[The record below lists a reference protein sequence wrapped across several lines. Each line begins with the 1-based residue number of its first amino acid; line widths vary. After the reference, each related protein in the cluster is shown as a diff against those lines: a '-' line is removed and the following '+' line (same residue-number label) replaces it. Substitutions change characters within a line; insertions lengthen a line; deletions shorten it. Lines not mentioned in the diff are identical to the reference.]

1 MRTKNLFQVLTAGLF
16 MLTLSTAA
24 FAQLTTSHLANS
36 TDTTTAGEKPNVV
49 TVGARVPF
57 ATESTLSIWQL
68 QAQGVL
74 ASQSVWKWQITNNTS
89 PAAAFYAADGSSA
102 LTAATNDLG
111 VEDLTGLGFYKDS
124 AISIDFPATGTI
136 DLWVTERT
144 VSNISGI
151 TGCEGD
157 IEHLQIQVVN
167 APTVAFNDPDRI
179 MGGCGADVA
188 ANNDI
193 PITVSGNGYFSAPN
207 GGLQI
212 TYKIDYTDLTGNTS
226 NLVPSTVINDNAG
239 ALTGWAQFSVNQGP
253 TNAVIPFNITDGNYG
268 TYTVTLE
275 AVTDEISRKTLDAV
289 SGYDTQGL
297 PPVAQR
303 TLKIY
308 ALPTPNTQPIK
319 HIQNIGW

>member
-36 TDTTTAGEKPNVV
+36 TDTTTAGENPNVV

-57 ATESTLSIWQL
+57 AIQSSSDIWQL
-68 QAQGVL
+68 QKQGVL
-74 ASQSVWKWQITNNTS
+74 ASQSVWKWEMPTNTAS
-89 PAAAFYAADGSSA
+89 AQLYDKDGKNLLSTFSDTLGQEDFSSIP
-102 LTAATNDLG
+102 
-111 VEDLTGLGFYKDS
+111 GFYLDS
-124 AISIDFPATGTI
+124 VISIDFPATGNVT
-136 DLWVTERT
+136 LQVTERT

-157 IEHLQIQVVN
+157 IKHLEIQVVN
-167 APTVAFNDPDRI
+167 APTVAFNDTDRI

-193 PITVSGNGYFSAPN
+193 PITVSGNGYFGGN
-207 GGLQI
+207 GLEI
-212 TYKIDYTDLTGNTS
+212 TYKIDYTDLTGTTT

-253 TNAVIPFNITDGNYG
+253 TNTVIPFNITDGNYG

-275 AVTDEISRKTLDAV
+275 AVTDAISRKTLDAV
-289 SGYDTQGL
+289 FGYDTQGL
-297 PPVAQR
+297 PLVAQR

-319 HIQNIGW
+319 HISNLGW

>member
-1 MRTKNLFQVLTAGLF
+1 MRTKNLFQVLTTGLF
-16 MLTLSTAA
+16 TLAFSTSA
-24 FAQLTTSHLANS
+24 FAQLTTSHTASS

-57 ATESTLSIWQL
+57 ATQSSLAIWQL

-74 ASQSVWKWQITNNTS
+74 ASQSVWKWQITNNTT
-89 PAAAFYAADGSSA
+89 PAATFYASDGSSA
-102 LTAATNDLG
+102 LTDATNDLG

-124 AISIDFPATGTI
+124 AISIDFPAVGTI

-157 IEHLQIQVVN
+157 IEHLSVQVVN
-167 APTVAFNDPDRI
+167 APTVVFNDADRI

-193 PITVSGNGYFSAPN
+193 PITVSGNGNFTGN
-207 GGLQI
+207 GLEV
-212 TYKIDYTDLTGNTS
+212 TYKIDYTDLSGNTS
-226 NLVPSTVINDNAG
+226 NVVPSTVINDNGG
-239 ALTGWAQFSVNQGP
+239 ALTGWVQFSVNQGP
-253 TNAVIPFNITDGNYG
+253 TNTVIPFNIPDGNYG
-268 TYTVTLE
+268 TYTVTLA
-275 AVTDEISRKTLDAV
+275 AVTDEVSRKTLDAV
-289 SGYDTQGL
+289 TGYDTQGL